1 MSFFFIGSQD
11 ENLFYLDPHTV
22 RAAVPMSGEFDT
34 SEFQCEQMR
43 KMKLDDIDPCIA
55 VCLLCETEADFRD
68 LCERQDALAALG
80 VDPIFNV
87 EVRPVRPLSAP
98 SSVAHGKP
106 GDNHALLV

>member
-22 RAAVPMSGEFDT
+22 RSAVPMSGEFDT
-34 SEFQCEQMR
+34 REFQCEQLR
-43 KMKLDDIDPCIA
+43 KMKLDDIDPCLA
-55 VCLLCETEADFRD
+55 VCLLCETEADFDD

-87 EVRPVRPLSAP
+87 EVARVPTFSDAAVLP
-98 SSVAHGKP
+98 
-106 GDNHALLV
+106 